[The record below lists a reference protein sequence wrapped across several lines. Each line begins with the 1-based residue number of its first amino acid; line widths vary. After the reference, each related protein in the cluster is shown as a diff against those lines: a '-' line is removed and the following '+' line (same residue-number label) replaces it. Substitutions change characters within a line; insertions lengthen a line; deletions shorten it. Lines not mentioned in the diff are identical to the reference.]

1 MAGGDDFG
9 DKSWPVVWPFLL
21 QHGYEDE
28 IELVYKGSLALER
41 LFGTGGLDDEV
52 DDEIANT

>member
-28 IELVYKGSLALER
+28 IELVYEGSLALER

-52 DDEIANT
+52 DDEVANT